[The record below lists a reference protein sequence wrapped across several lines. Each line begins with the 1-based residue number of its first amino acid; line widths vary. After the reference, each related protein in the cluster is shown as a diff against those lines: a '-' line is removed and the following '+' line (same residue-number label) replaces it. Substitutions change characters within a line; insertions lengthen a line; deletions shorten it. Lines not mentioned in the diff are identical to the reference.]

1 MVSVQVTV
9 SGCHGIYPEMTSSS
23 ANNPFHCTKEIAES
37 GILLQHPRGHNS
49 QHLSQQLRN
58 STTSYTNQKGN
69 GSQRKLST
77 RTLETDLVEETV
89 EEIVV
94 VKEVIDFY
102 EEEETESFVEVA
114 FWYEIAPCGRGQET
128 SRNDGPSF
136 SRRLQVK
143 VPAQET
149 SKIDDLPSWKL
160 LRPEKSVF

>member
-23 ANNPFHCTKEIAES
+23 ANNPF
-37 GILLQHPRGHNS
+37 Q
-49 QHLSQQLRN
+49 
-58 STTSYTNQKGN
+58 
-69 GSQRKLST
+69 
-77 RTLETDLVEETV
+77 LETDLVEETV

-136 SRRLQVK
+136 SRRLQLK